1 VYNPFMA
8 KPDPY
13 YVEAAARALDV
24 LDLFGRSPEVSL
36 ADVTR
41 ELGMVKS
48 TAFRFLYTLERKGFV
63 ERVDGG
69 RAYRRRTRRRI
80 GFLSISSSIPFVA
93 EVESGIAAECGR
105 AGHELLIRHHEF
117 EPRLAVEVVESLLAT
132 GIALLLCYNPDEHI
146 SHVIADRC
154 SDAHTPVV
162 AITFPI
168 PGAHL
173 FGINNFRAGL
183 AGGEGLGGHLARH
196 WRGAVDRVLIIDIPG
211 SSPAQQARITGMLE
225 GLRRHI
231 DAPDS
236 SVLHLQIDRRETN
249 ARVLMTRFLER
260 NPRLRNVAVLCYNDL
275 NALGAAEAAEAAGR
289 NTHVRVVSQ
298 GAVRQVRD
306 ELRRPGSALWGAVA
320 HFPERFGARLVP
332 IAQKIL
338 RGETV
343 PPTIYAEH
351 VLLTRAN
358 IGQYYETGS

>member
-1 VYNPFMA
+1 MV

-13 YVEAAARALDV
+13 FVEAAGRVLDV
-24 LDLFGRSPEVSL
+24 LDLFGRCAEVSL
-36 ADVTR
+36 ADVSR

-48 TAFRFLYTLERKGFV
+48 TAFRFLYTLERKGYV
-63 ERVDGG
+63 ERIDGG
-69 RAYRRRTRRRI
+69 RAYRRRTSRRI

-93 EVESGIAAECGR
+93 EVEAGIAAEFAR

-117 EPRLAVEVVESLLAT
+117 EPRLAVDVVENLLAS

-154 SDAHTPVV
+154 AEAHTPVV
-162 AITFPI
+162 AITFPV

-183 AGGEGLGGHLARH
+183 AGGEGLGAHLARQ
-196 WRGAVDRVLIIDIPG
+196 WKGALERLLIIDIPG
-211 SSPAQQARITGMLE
+211 SSPAQQARLTGMLE
-225 GLRRHI
+225 GLRRHVEV
-231 DAPDS
+231 PDQA
-236 SVLHLQIDRRETN
+236 VLHLQIDRRETN
-249 ARVLMTRFLER
+249 ARVLMSRFLER
-260 NPRLRNVAVLCYNDL
+260 NPRLRHIAVLCYNDL

-289 NTHVRVVSQ
+289 SGHVRIVSQ
-298 GAVRQVRD
+298 GAVREVRD

-320 HFPERFGARLVP
+320 HFPERFGARLAP
-332 IAQKIL
+332 IAQRML

-343 PPTIYAEH
+343 PATIYAEH

-358 IGQYYETGS
+358 ISQYYESGT